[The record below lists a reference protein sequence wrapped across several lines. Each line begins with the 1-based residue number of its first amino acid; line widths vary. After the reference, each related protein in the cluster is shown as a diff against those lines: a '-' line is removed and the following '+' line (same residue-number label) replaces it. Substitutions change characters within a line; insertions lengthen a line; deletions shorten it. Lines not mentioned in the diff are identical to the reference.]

1 MNPRQVVFSLCFT
14 LAGGSLQAQTNPSI
28 DALRRND
35 IDPISKT
42 YLTRTEIRHAAAKSA
57 RAAAALPSRVNHAY
71 SRFMRPVFSQDG
83 GSCGSSSII
92 GYMFGYEI
100 NNYRRLDGHLPENI
114 YPSHFTHLS
123 ICQYS
128 DKQDLAR
135 DVGIPNSIDYGGD
148 TYSRIYGNYDLGST
162 EYGWMTGYG
171 HWRNAMFNRIYKNAF
186 LKVDSPETLD
196 LLKGWIYDHNG
207 DTTFAEGGVVTAACA
222 ITGTS
227 YVKVAPGRYEAN
239 KQMVDAWGPQIDHS
253 ITYVG
258 YDDSV
263 GYDVNGDG
271 RITNEVDINGDGETD
286 MADWERGALIMLN
299 SWGTDYCDNGTV
311 YVPYRLCATDQP
323 SVQMYYIRK
332 NYLPECALKVTMD
345 YSERVNLKL
354 SVGISLDTTSTE
366 PDEQRACHHFTWAGG
381 GAVPML
387 GRWADGV
394 MHTEPMEFGID
405 VTDLGANVV
414 PPYKLFLIVGT
425 ADQANGQG
433 GVHDLSAVMYQF
445 RDADNPADYD
455 SSEYVSPEHDVAISG
470 SAAEFTLGVV
480 VPALGTDARAA
491 AVPSKDG
498 ASLSVKALPAGNC
511 QIAYS
516 VPLRQRISVV
526 LFDLHGRL
534 ITRLFEGYRQ
544 PGLYKISAI
553 DRSLPPGCY
562 ICQLT
567 MTQSGRMSKAFIAI
581 R

>member
-1 MNPRQVVFSLCFT
+1 
-14 LAGGSLQAQTNPSI
+14 
-28 DALRRND
+28 
-35 IDPISKT
+35 
-42 YLTRTEIRHAAAKSA
+42 
-57 RAAAALPSRVNHAY
+57 
-71 SRFMRPVFSQDG
+71 
-83 GSCGSSSII
+83 
-92 GYMFGYEI
+92 
-100 NNYRRLDGHLPENI
+100 
-114 YPSHFTHLS
+114 
-123 ICQYS
+123 
-128 DKQDLAR
+128 
-135 DVGIPNSIDYGGD
+135 
-148 TYSRIYGNYDLGST
+148 
-162 EYGWMTGYG
+162 
-171 HWRNAMFNRIYKNAF
+171 
-186 LKVDSPETLD
+186 
-196 LLKGWIYDHNG
+196 
-207 DTTFAEGGVVTAACA
+207 
-222 ITGTS
+222 
-227 YVKVAPGRYEAN
+227 
-239 KQMVDAWGPQIDHS
+239 
-253 ITYVG
+253 
-258 YDDSV
+258 
-263 GYDVNGDG
+263 
-271 RITNEVDINGDGETD
+271 
-286 MADWERGALIMLN
+286 
-299 SWGTDYCDNGTV
+299 
-311 YVPYRLCATDQP
+311 
-323 SVQMYYIRK
+323 
-332 NYLPECALKVTMD
+332 
-345 YSERVNLKL
+345 
-354 SVGISLDTTSTE
+354 
-366 PDEQRACHHFTWAGG
+366 
-381 GAVPML
+381 ML